1 MASMVDSLF
10 DQYER
15 GGMTRRHLVQALAA
29 LILPA
34 TVLAQDAAPA
44 PAPLV
49 PGLGVNHIGLTVSD
63 IEQSCVF
70 FKESGNERR
79 DGYSPRFAEWVYQR

>member
-10 DQYER
+10 DQYDR
-15 GGMTRRHLVQALAA
+15 GSMTRRRLVQALAP
-29 LILPA
+29 LVLPA
-34 TVLAQDAAPA
+34 SILAQDAAPA

-63 IEQSCVF
+63 IEQSFVF
-70 FKESGNERR
+70 
-79 DGYSPRFAEWVYQR
+79 